1 MPKIF
6 SKIKLTYL
14 FTNRYLSLAWLV
26 LLQLLLMLR
35 PGWNNFEIK
44 LYQRCFSVVS
54 TSYTDGVSTL
64 CNVENPTL
72 DFVSFLTSDQ
82 RYFNLYCTHI
92 QFISDLYRTIWSTTL
107 KHRWS
112 DVISTLKLGHQ
123 IYCESRFIHVLST
136 ILTTERLS
144 YISCFMML
152 LERTLFYCLLHMT
165 VGFKKMY
172 FI

>member
-82 RYFNLYCTHI
+82 RHFNVDP
-92 QFISDLYRTIWSTTL
+92 QRWNNVDPTL
-107 KHRWS
+107 KCWLSEWVNINFKRRDLNSLQKSHRPP
-112 DVISTLKLGHQ
+112 DNFGEI
-123 IYCESRFIHVLST
+123 
-136 ILTTERLS
+136 
-144 YISCFMML
+144 CF
-152 LERTLFYCLLHMT
+152 FFC
-165 VGFKKMY
+165 F
-172 FI
+172 